1 MSAEWFERNA
11 KFAESEGFGELA
23 ERLREKKR
31 NWHTWVTQ
39 YWDEVGWSHHGS
51 VEDTANALAAIYAEE
66 RNKPL
71 SQWRERRHVL
81 RKLTLDLMC
90 AHFPEGHPPPAAL
103 VRLMKYALELPES
116 HEVGSWPVTAGRHD
130 DRGDPDH
137 EMRTLAKRIDQRYL
151 GEYGNFMGLR
161 TLARLVEKQ
170 LHRKPDRTRLRQWR
184 LEAGLKTPQN
194 GGK

>member
-1 MSAEWFERNA
+1 
-11 KFAESEGFGELA
+11 
-23 ERLREKKR
+23 
-31 NWHTWVTQ
+31 
-39 YWDEVGWSHHGS
+39 
-51 VEDTANALAAIYAEE
+51 
-66 RNKPL
+66 
-71 SQWRERRHVL
+71 
-81 RKLTLDLMC
+81 
-90 AHFPEGHPPPAAL
+90 
-103 VRLMKYALELPES
+103 MKYALELPES